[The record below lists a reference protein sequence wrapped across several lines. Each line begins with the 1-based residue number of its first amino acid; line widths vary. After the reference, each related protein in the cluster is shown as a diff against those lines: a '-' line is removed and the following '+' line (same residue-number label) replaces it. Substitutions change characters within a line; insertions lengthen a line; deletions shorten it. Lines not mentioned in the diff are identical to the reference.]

1 MRAGH
6 LIRTTLVLVAVATAV
21 TACGRRPS
29 QLETPYEA
37 SKRLRK
43 EAEQNKEPVPPA
55 RPRPETDK
63 PFIAVSM
70 WSITAACS
78 RRGLKRITSASF
90 TTRTLWPGGQ

>member
-6 LIRTTLVLVAVATAV
+6 LIRTTLVLVAVATAI

-37 SKRLRK
+37 SERLRK

-63 PFIAVSM
+63 PFILDRL
-70 WSITAACS
+70 I
-78 RRGLKRITSASF
+78 
-90 TTRTLWPGGQ
+90 